1 MKVEVYR
8 NLHNGMLSIRDAKTK
23 HVVGHANRVTL
34 ADATFH
40 VSQAGR
46 ERVLREKRKNVH
58 AVVRGT
64 LVSFLL
70 GGSYKGRNLP
80 SYIPEGEV
88 PQFAMSDVQVKYNPY
103 KYSTFMAGDEP
114 VHDAKAVRIGIAGIH
129 LGELFYG
136 GLGTPRPQRG

>member
-23 HVVGHANRVTL
+23 HVVGHADRVTL

-40 VSQAGR
+40 VSQSGR

-64 LVSFLL
+64 LVSFMF
-70 GGSYKGRNLP
+70 GGGYKGRSLS
-80 SYIPEGEV
+80 SYVPDGEV

-103 KYSTFMAGDEP
+103 KYSTFMAGDGEP
-114 VHDAKAVRIGIAGIH
+114 VHEAKAVRIGIAGIH

-136 GLGTPRPQRG
+136 GLGSS